1 MIQAV
6 GEWLFVLYVVFI
18 LWCLG
23 AVEMIWHI
31 VVKIWHFIKDLSKRS
46 NRR

>member
-23 AVEMIWHI
+23 AVDIVEMIA
-31 VVKIWHFIKDLSKRS
+31 VKIWHFIKDLL
-46 NRR
+46 

>member
-23 AVEMIWHI
+23 AVEMIWH
-31 VVKIWHFIKDLSKRS
+31 FIKDLSKRG